1 MRRSRQREAILRRLK
16 STNTHPTAE
25 WVYGQVKQEIPN
37 ISLGTVYRNLKSL
50 RDDGDIIE
58 LEFSSG
64 VSHFD
69 GNTENHYHFKCEGCG
84 QIIDLEGPVDEA
96 LNIRVANKTGFQVA
110 NHHLEFR
117 GLCTSCQS

>member
-1 MRRSRQREAILRRLK
+1 MRRSRQREAILRRLR
-16 STNTHPTAE
+16 STKTHPTAE
-25 WVYGQVKQEIPN
+25 WVYEQVKQEIPN

-50 RDDGDIIE
+50 KDDGDIIE
-58 LEFSSG
+58 LEFSRG

-69 GNTENHYHFKCEGCG
+69 GNTEDHYHFRCEGCDR
-84 QIIDLEGPVDEA
+84 IIDLEDLVDEA
-96 LNIRVANKTGFQVA
+96 WNVKVAKKTGFQVV